1 MADHMT
7 VTKIL
12 SEIEQLSYS
21 DRMKLVE
28 SIVRSI
34 RLMEDRVPSEA
45 TEDDLDALFGIWR
58 DRDITLAGIREKAW
72 HRP

>member
-21 DRMKLVE
+21 DRMRLVE

-45 TEDDLDALFGIWR
+45 TEDDLAALFGIWR
-58 DRDITLAGIREKAW
+58 DRDITLAGTREKAW
-72 HRP
+72 RLP

>member
-1 MADHMT
+1 MT

-28 SIVRSI
+28 SIVRSV
-34 RLMEDRVPSEA
+34 RLRAGRGPGSA
-45 TEDDLDALFGIWR
+45 TEDDPEVLFGMWR
-58 DRDITLAGIREKAW
+58 DRDVTLAGIREKAW
-72 HRP
+72 RQR

>member
-21 DRMKLVE
+21 DRMRLVE

>member
-1 MADHMT
+1 MTDHMT

-21 DRMKLVE
+21 DRMRIVE
-28 SIVRSI
+28 SIVRSV
-34 RLMEDRVPSEA
+34 RLSADRVPDNA
-45 TEDDLDALFGIWR
+45 TEGDPEELFGMWR
-58 DRDITLAGIREKAW
+58 DRDITLARIRDKAW

>member
-21 DRMKLVE
+21 DRMRLVE

-45 TEDDLDALFGIWR
+45 TENDLDALFGIWR
-58 DRDITLAGIREKAW
+58 DRDITLAGIRERAW
-72 HRP
+72 RLP